1 MRCEIQ
7 LTIKI
12 GLYVSKLPKLTQ
24 KQKQLGL
31 NPKGKKLK
39 RIPEELK
46 RKDVGKR
53 IEDMEEQKKWV
64 KEWGL

>member
-7 LTIKI
+7 SIIKI
-12 GLYVSKLPKLTQ
+12 GLYVSKLPKPTQ
-24 KQKQLGL
+24 KQKQFSI
-31 NPKGKKLK
+31 NQKGIK

-46 RKDVGKR
+46 KMGVRKR
-53 IEDMEEQKKWV
+53 IEEIEEQKKWD

>member
-1 MRCEIQ
+1 M
-7 LTIKI
+7 
-12 GLYVSKLPKLTQ
+12 SKLPNPTQ

-31 NPKGKKLK
+31 NPKGKRIK

-46 RKDVGKR
+46 RKDVRKR
-53 IEDMEEQKKWV
+53 IEDIEEQKKWD

>member
-1 MRCEIQ
+1 M
-7 LTIKI
+7 
-12 GLYVSKLPKLTQ
+12 SKLLKQKQ

-31 NPKGKKLK
+31 NPKGKGIK

-46 RKDVGKR
+46 RKDVRKR
-53 IEDMEEQKKWV
+53 IEEIEEQKKWD

>member
-1 MRCEIQ
+1 MQ

-12 GLYVSKLPKLTQ
+12 GLYVGKLPKPTQ

-31 NPKGKKLK
+31 NPKGKRIK

-46 RKDVGKR
+46 RKDVHKR
-53 IEDMEEQKKWV
+53 IEYIEEQKTWD